1 MNLSEREDYLEEKF
15 LGKICCHRRAGSGIE
30 TIGRGKDKIVNVGS
44 KAGVF
49 KKVTKVEIT
58 VGPPSGWYWG
68 ARLWFED
75 GTFTDF
81 SKMGDIEVSNE

>member
-1 MNLSEREDYLEEKF
+1 MKLWEREHYFEEKF
-15 LGKICCHRRAGSGIE
+15 VGKICRHRSAGYGRE
-30 TIGRGKDKIVNVGS
+30 VIGSGKDKIVNIGS

-49 KKVTKVEIT
+49 KKVASVEIT
-58 VGPPSGWYWG
+58 GGPPSGWYWM

-81 SKMGDIEVSNE
+81 SKIGDIEIKE